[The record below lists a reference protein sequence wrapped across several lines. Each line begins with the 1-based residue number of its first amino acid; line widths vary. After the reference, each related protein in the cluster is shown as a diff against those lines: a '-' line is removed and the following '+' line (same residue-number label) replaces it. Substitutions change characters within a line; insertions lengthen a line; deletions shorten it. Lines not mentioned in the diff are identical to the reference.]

1 MVKLNDEQTQ
11 KTIHMS
17 DLRDGQVAVIVDD
30 RHGYTGRIVQ
40 RHGDA
45 AITIGMKQG
54 NCWSS
59 IENVSLLVRVLED
72 GETLTITNNK

>member
-1 MVKLNDEQTQ
+1 MVRLNDEQTQ
-11 KTIHMS
+11 STIPMS
-17 DLRDGQVAVIVDD
+17 YLKDGQVAVIVDD

-45 AITIGMKQG
+45 AIAIGMKQG
-54 NCWSS
+54 NCWSG

-72 GETLTITNNK
+72 GETLVVKNNK